1 MTHLELVPVPPVAQ
15 LAGVS
20 QHYGKTVALNN
31 ITLDIPARC
40 MVGLIGPDGVGKS
53 SLLSLISGAR
63 VIEQGNVMVLGG
75 DMRDPKHRRDVCPRI
90 AWMPQGLGK
99 NLYHTLSVYENVD
112 FFARLFGH
120 DKAEREVRIN
130 ELLTSTGLAPFRD
143 RPAGK
148 LSGGMKQKLGLCC
161 ALIHDPELLILDE
174 PTTGVDPLS
183 RAQFWDLIDSIRQRQ
198 SNMSVLVAT
207 AYMEEAE
214 RFDWLVAMNA
224 GEVLATGSAEELRQQ
239 TQSATLEEAFIA
251 LLPEAQRQA
260 HQAVVIPP
268 YQAENAEIAIE
279 ARDLTMR
286 FGSFVAVDHVN
297 FRIPRGEI
305 FGFLGSNGCG
315 KSTTMKM
322 LTGLL
327 PASEGEAWLFGQPV
341 DPKDI
346 DTRRRVGYMSQA
358 FSLYNELT
366 VRQNLELHAR
376 LFHIPEAEIPAR
388 VAEMSERFKLNDVED
403 VLPESLPLGIRQR
416 LSLAVAVIHRPEMLI
431 LDEPTSGVDPVAR
444 DMFWQ
449 LMVDLSR
456 QDKVTIFIS
465 THFMNEAE
473 RCDRISLMHAGKVLA
488 SGTPQELVEKRGAA
502 SLEEAFIAYLQEA
515 AGQSNEAEAPPV
527 IHDATLAPRQGF
539 SLRRLFSYSRREA
552 LELRRDPVRSTL
564 ALMGT
569 VILMLIMGYGI
580 SMDVENLRFAV
591 LDRDQTVSS
600 QAWTLNLS
608 GSRYFIEQPP
618 LTSYDE
624 LDRRMRAGDIT
635 VAIEIPPN
643 FGRDIARGTP
653 VELGVWIDGAMPS
666 RAETVKGYVQA
677 MHQSWLQDVASR
689 QSAPASQSGLMNI
702 ETRYRYNPDVKSLPA
717 IVPAVIPLLL
727 MMIPSMLS
735 ALSVVREKE
744 LGSIINL
751 YVTPTTRSEFLLGKQ
766 LPYIALGMLN
776 FFLLCA
782 LSVFVFGVPHKGSF
796 LTLTLAALLYIIIAT
811 GMGLLISTFM
821 KSQIAAIFGTAIITL
836 IPATQ
841 FSGMIDPVAS
851 LEGPGRWIGEV
862 YPTSHFLTIARGTF
876 SKALDLTDLWQ
887 LFYPVADSH
896 PAGDGLK
903 HPAAEKTG
911 GMMRHLR
918 NIFNLG
924 IKELRSLLGDKAM
937 LTLIVFSFTVSVYS
951 SATVTPG
958 SLNLAPIAIAD
969 MDQSQLSNRI
979 VNSFYRPWFLPPE
992 MITAD
997 EMDAGLD
1004 AGRYTFAINIPPN
1017 FQRDVLAGRQPD
1029 IQVNVDATR
1038 MSQAFTGNGYIQ
1050 NIINGEVNSF
1060 VARYRDNSEPLVSL
1074 ETRMRFNPNLDPA
1087 WFGGVMAII
1096 NNITM
1101 LAIVL
1106 TGSALIRER
1115 EHGTVEHLLVMPIT
1129 PFEIMMAKIWSMGL
1143 VVLVVSGL
1151 SLVLMV
1157 KGVLGVPIEGS
1168 IPLFMLGVALSL
1180 FATTSIG
1187 IFMGTIARSMPQL
1200 GLLVILVLLPLQM
1213 LSGGS
1218 TPRESMP
1225 QMVQDIM
1232 LTMPTT
1238 HFVSLAQAILY
1249 RGAGFEIVWPQFLT
1263 LMAIGG
1269 VFFTIALLR
1278 FRKTIG
1284 TMA

>member
-1 MTHLELVPVPPVAQ
+1 MTHLALVPVPPVAH
-15 LAGVS
+15 LDGVS
-20 QHYGKTVALNN
+20 QHYGTTVALNN

-120 DKAEREVRIN
+120 DKAEREARIT
-130 ELLTSTGLAPFRD
+130 ELLNSTGLAPFRD

-183 RAQFWDLIDSIRQRQ
+183 RAQFWDLINSIRQRQ
-198 SNMSVLVAT
+198 TNMSVLVAT

-224 GEVLATGSAEELRQQ
+224 GEVLATGSAQQLREQ
-239 TQSATLEEAFIA
+239 TNSATLEQAFIA

-260 HQAVVIPP
+260 HKPVVIPP
-268 YQAENAEIAIE
+268 YHAEQEEIAIE
-279 ARDLTMR
+279 AKDLTMR
-286 FGSFVAVDHVN
+286 FGKFVAVDHVN

-327 PASEGEAWLFGQPV
+327 PASEGEAWLFGQAV
-341 DPKDI
+341 DPKNI

-358 FSLYNELT
+358 FSLYSELT

-376 LFHIPEAEIPAR
+376 LFHIPEAEIPGR
-388 VAEMSERFKLNDVED
+388 VQEMSERFSLTDVED
-403 VLPESLPLGIRQR
+403 TLPGALPLGIRQR

-473 RCDRISLMHAGKVLA
+473 RCDRMSLMHAGKVLA
-488 SGTPQELVEKRGAA
+488 SGTPQELVKQRGAA
-502 SLEEAFIAYLQEA
+502 SLEEAFISWLQEA
-515 AGQSNEAEAPPV
+515 AGPAPEAQLAPANVP
-527 IHDATLAPRQGF
+527 IAHENSQPPRQGF

-580 SMDVENLRFAV
+580 SMDVENLRFSV

-600 QAWTLNLS
+600 QAWSLNLA

-624 LDRRMRAGDIT
+624 LDKRMRSGEVA

-653 VELGVWIDGAMPS
+653 VKIGVWVDGAMPS
-666 RAETVKGYVQA
+666 RAETVRGYVQA
-677 MHQSWLQDVASR
+677 MHQTWLQDVMARQPNASG
-689 QSAPASQSGLMNI
+689 QNGLMTI

-766 LPYIALGMLN
+766 LPYIVLGMLN
-776 FFLLCA
+776 FLLLCA

-796 LTLTLAALLYIIIAT
+796 MTLTLAALLYVTIAT
-811 GMGLLISTFM
+811 GLGLLISTFM

-851 LEGPGRWIGEV
+851 LEGPGRWIGEI

-887 LFYPVADSH
+887 LFMP
-896 PAGDGLK
+896 
-903 HPAAEKTG
+903 
-911 GMMRHLR
+911 
-918 NIFNLG
+918 
-924 IKELRSLLGDKAM
+924 
-937 LTLIVFSFTVSVYS
+937 
-951 SATVTPG
+951 
-958 SLNLAPIAIAD
+958 LAIAI
-969 MDQSQLSNRI
+969 
-979 VNSFYRPWFLPPE
+979 P
-992 MITAD
+992 
-997 EMDAGLD
+997 
-1004 AGRYTFAINIPPN
+1004 
-1017 FQRDVLAGRQPD
+1017 
-1029 IQVNVDATR
+1029 
-1038 MSQAFTGNGYIQ
+1038 
-1050 NIINGEVNSF
+1050 
-1060 VARYRDNSEPLVSL
+1060 
-1074 ETRMRFNPNLDPA
+1074 
-1087 WFGGVMAII
+1087 
-1096 NNITM
+1096 
-1101 LAIVL
+1101 
-1106 TGSALIRER
+1106 
-1115 EHGTVEHLLVMPIT
+1115 
-1129 PFEIMMAKIWSMGL
+1129 
-1143 VVLVVSGL
+1143 VVIGL
-1151 SLVLMV
+1151 S
-1157 KGVLGVPIEGS
+1157 
-1168 IPLFMLGVALSL
+1168 
-1180 FATTSIG
+1180 
-1187 IFMGTIARSMPQL
+1187 
-1200 GLLVILVLLPLQM
+1200 VLLLKKQE
-1213 LSGGS
+1213 G
-1218 TPRESMP
+1218 
-1225 QMVQDIM
+1225 
-1232 LTMPTT
+1232 
-1238 HFVSLAQAILY
+1238 
-1249 RGAGFEIVWPQFLT
+1249 
-1263 LMAIGG
+1263 
-1269 VFFTIALLR
+1269 
-1278 FRKTIG
+1278 
-1284 TMA
+1284 